1 MRTLVISDLHLG
13 AHRGTD
19 ALRRP
24 GPLAALQEAAA
35 PYAEP
40 GAARPEL
47 MPLVIDA
54 VRARASVGE
63 ISDAFAAVWGRYRP
77 AA

>member
-1 MRTLVISDLHLG
+1 VER
-13 AHRGTD
+13 
-19 ALRRP
+19 ALAVLR
-24 GPLAALQEAAA
+24 EAAV
-35 PYAEP
+35 PYGEP
-40 GAARPEL
+40 GAARQPL

-77 AA
+77 SI